1 MKKNYLVKTPTKKA
15 TKKTVKKATKKRA
28 KKNAAQLRED
38 KITKILSMVSE
49 ICDYAIENLCTE
61 QAQFEELEWE
71 LRQAIR

>member
-1 MKKNYLVKTPTKKA
+1 MKKNYLVKTPTKKT
-15 TKKTVKKATKKRA
+15 TKKTTKKRAKRA

-71 LRQAIR
+71 LRQAIK

>member
-1 MKKNYLVKTPTKKA
+1 MKKNYLVKTPTKKTA
-15 TKKTVKKATKKRA
+15 KKTTKKRAKRA

-38 KITKILSMVSE
+38 KITKILSMVSD

-61 QAQFEELEWE
+61 QAHFEELEWE